1 MRVVKT
7 VAELREV
14 IAAARVGGEKIAL
27 VPTMGALHAGHLSL
41 VELAKQHADFL
52 VVSIFVN
59 PLQFAAGE
67 DFETYPRNLAADEA
81 KLASAGV
88 DVIFAPSADEVYADG
103 REVTKFAGPIGDV
116 LEGAARPKH
125 FDGVLT
131 VVAKLFDLV
140 TPDVAVFGE
149 KDAQQLFLIQ
159 QLAQRDYPH
168 LQILA
173 APTVREAS
181 GLARSSRNANL
192 SADQHE
198 TALALS
204 AALRVAA
211 SVAKSPSATLQ
222 AAQTMMAKVPAAK
235 LDYIALVDADR
246 FEPVTDGFSGR
257 AILLIAAVVG
267 KTRLIDNL
275 AITF

>member
-41 VELAKQHADFL
+41 VELAKQHADFV

-67 DFETYPRNLAADEA
+67 DFATYPRNLAADEA